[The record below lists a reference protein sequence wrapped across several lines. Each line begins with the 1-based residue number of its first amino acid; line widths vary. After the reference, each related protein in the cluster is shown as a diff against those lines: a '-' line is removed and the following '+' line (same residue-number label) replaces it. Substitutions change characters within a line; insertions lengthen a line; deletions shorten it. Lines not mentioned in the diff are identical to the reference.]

1 MTRWVWFDEALANGL
16 QLALEIT
23 EDVHREQTGRQELAI
38 YDTCL
43 FGRALALDG
52 IIQITEKDEFIYSEM
67 LAHVPILAHG
77 TARQILIIGG
87 GDGAVLEEVLKHRT
101 VERASL
107 VEIDPHV
114 VDLSRT
120 YLPSICKDAF
130 DDPRTELTFADG
142 AAFVASTEL
151 RPDVIIV
158 DSTDPIG
165 PGEVLFGDAFYRDC
179 RRCLAPGGVMVTQS
193 GVPIT
198 QGPDLTR
205 SQHRLAKVFTDVSCY
220 ALRCRPMS
228 AASWPLAGPAT
239 IRPSVWWAKTRSPRG
254 SMRRRSKPPTTCPQ
268 STVAHSRS
276 RPISPNYWIDGL
288 RCGRAASHATASAS
302 DADT

>member
-114 VDLSRT
+114 ADLSRT

-220 ALRCRPMS
+220 A
-228 AASWPLAGPAT
+228 AAVPSYVGGLMAFGWAGDDPAKRVVGEDVLASRFDAAAIETAYYMPA
-239 IRPSVWWAKTRSPRG
+239 VHRG
-254 SMRRRSKPPTTCPQ
+254 AFALPPYITKLL
-268 STVAHSRS
+268 
-276 RPISPNYWIDGL
+276 D
-288 RCGRAASHATASAS
+288 
-302 DADT
+302 